1 MDEPQATQP
10 TNDDFQALHEFFSAR
25 RGDGEF
31 FRRLHKLCDRL
42 RNLHELER
50 GADEAQ
56 GRLEMLRGR
65 VREAEATLQEL
76 HGQVGGARNAAAV
89 KKTIGEAEA
98 EARTIVD
105 RAKQE
110 AAAILEAAGR
120 EARQRETHLT
130 ARIAAKQAEHDTLH
144 KGIGEAKAA
153 VKGSIPASERL
164 RR

>member
-1 MDEPQATQP
+1 MRAPR
-10 TNDDFQALHEFFSAR
+10 ALPFPHSPRSKGAVVVF
-25 RGDGEF
+25 
-31 FRRLHKLCDRL
+31 
-42 RNLHELER
+42 ELER

-65 VREAEATLQEL
+65 VREAEATLQDL

-110 AAAILEAAGR
+110 AAAILEAAGK
-120 EARQRETHLT
+120 EARQREAHLNASIT
-130 ARIAAKQAEHDTLH
+130 SKQATHDALH
-144 KGIGEAKAA
+144 KGIQEANAM
-153 VKGSIPASERL
+153 VKTSVGASERL

>member
-25 RGDGEF
+25 RGDGES
-31 FRRLHKLCDRL
+31 
-42 RNLHELER
+42 
-50 GADEAQ
+50 
-56 GRLEMLRGR
+56 
-65 VREAEATLQEL
+65 
-76 HGQVGGARNAAAV
+76 
-89 KKTIGEAEA
+89 EA